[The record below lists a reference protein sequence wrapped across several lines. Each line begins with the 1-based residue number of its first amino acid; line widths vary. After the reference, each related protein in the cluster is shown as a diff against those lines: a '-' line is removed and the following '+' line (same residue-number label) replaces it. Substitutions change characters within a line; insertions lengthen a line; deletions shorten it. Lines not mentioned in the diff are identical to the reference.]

1 MTQNRH
7 TKPATSNKH
16 IISLL
21 TLIFLLALAIAIPA
35 ASALD
40 ITAPGTYTLT
50 GDNTTL
56 TITGTTGT
64 YTINGAGYSITGD
77 TTITA
82 PAGQTLTII
91 LNDLTL
97 QNITSTGGNGGN
109 GYNGDT
115 GGSGG
120 SGGNIYISVTDCT
133 ITSLISKGGNGGTG
147 GYATNR
153 PGGSGGIGGYGG
165 NGGSVTFSAT
175 NTTIIQGV
183 SLTSGNGGHGG
194 NGGSTQYVVYSSA
207 NGGPGGHGGGGG
219 SVTFSATNTTIGQDV
234 IITAGSG
241 SYGGNG
247 GNGGRGGESGLNTF
261 SGGNGGYGGN
271 GGNGG
276 NIYISVTD
284 CTITS
289 LISKGGNGGN
299 GGRGGNGGDEGNGDR
314 AGNGGNGGRGGTASK
329 IQISITGSTLLN
341 NSPISTT
348 LGTGGNGGGGG
359 NGGSPSGSSGSQGQR
374 GGSGSQ
380 SGTIYNNIIYS
391 TGPLTLTGITLYTTP
406 TPGTNIIGGS
416 TIAGNYWT
424 NTAGTGYSDQQSII
438 GLDISPTPYGG
449 DQYPLLK
456 PITQPANTPDT
467 IPTQTPDITTTTTDT
482 YKIAQQHNLPTP
494 LTGITY
500 LNAKTAIIATGNA
513 IYQITE
519 TAQAQPVT
527 TTTDTTIT
535 QTYLSTQTAAAITT
549 NNTILIYPYT
559 GTTPATAIY
568 KSQTAPI
575 AVSQT
580 SQTTAYI
587 TAEGQLNIHNTTTGQ
602 YLTTTTTTDT
612 RLSANNNTNLILGHS
627 STQTLNIY
635 RWDGTQIQKT
645 TQQIPSPITK
655 ITEIPGT
662 NNIIIT
668 TTAKTYTYTLT
679 QTGTATLTTTSTE
692 TTPLQNTRGTTIGT
706 YIATNTNNLYIIDQ
720 TGTTI
725 GTYTA
730 GASLNSVDIARLTGL
745 WGLAGGED
753 TQAYFLTKTGTSGW
767 YLEQTSQILAP
778 ITNTAIATTGYY
790 ALVAADTK
798 LYLYSQSG
806 TITDDTAVYWLNGIV
821 INTNGSP
828 YIGQITFGSDTLT
841 TDQTGKFMVLVT
853 PGTTYTITAGT
864 TTTQYTATNVQ
875 YQTVAIKI
883 QPDPYATN
891 VDYSANWNSTTQA
904 IDMTYT
910 DQTGRTNS
918 VTWKIRNTA
927 TNDIVYQQ
935 TTTSGQTLRYPLP
948 AEQQYTN
955 YQISMTADR
964 TTTAG
969 LTSPV
974 QNTWLITPSGSN
986 PISIPGLDDTG
997 KNILFCAVLM
1007 IFGALFGV
1015 VHSTKG
1021 AVAVSFLAAALRYFE
1036 LITIPWILIIV
1047 AATIAIIAALA
1058 RGGGNN

>member
-1 MTQNRH
+1 MTRK
-7 TKPATSNKH
+7 TT
-16 IISLL
+16 LL
-21 TLIFLLALAIAIPA
+21 TLIFLLALAIVPA
-35 ASALD
+35 ASALS

-50 GDNTTL
+50 GDNTSL
-56 TITGTTGT
+56 SITGTTGT

-77 TTITA
+77 TTITV

-97 QNITSTGGNGGN
+97 QNITSTCDNGISGVNGGTGTNGETGANGGTGTNGGTGGTGGSISLTISDSTTGIISLGNGGTGGTGGKGGNGGFGGPSYSTSYGGGNGGKGGNGGTGGTGGSISLTISDSTTGIISLGNGGTGGTGGKGGNGGFGGPSYSTSYGGGNGGKGGNGGTGGTGGSISLTISESTVGIISLGNGGN
-109 GYNGDT
+109 GG
-115 GGSGG
+115 
-120 SGGNIYISVTDCT
+120 
-133 ITSLISKGGNGGTG
+133 KGGNGGTG
-147 GYATNR
+147 GY
-153 PGGSGGIGGYGG
+153 GY
-165 NGGSVTFSAT
+165 N
-175 NTTIIQGV
+175 
-183 SLTSGNGGHGG
+183 GNGGHGG
-194 NGGSTQYVVYSSA
+194 NGASGGYGT
-207 NGGPGGHGGGGG
+207 NGGTGG
-219 SVTFSATNTTIGQDV
+219 SV
-234 IITAGSG
+234 
-241 SYGGNG
+241 
-247 GNGGRGGESGLNTF
+247 
-261 SGGNGGYGGN
+261 
-271 GGNGG
+271 
-276 NIYISVTD
+276 
-284 CTITS
+284 
-289 LISKGGNGGN
+289 
-299 GGRGGNGGDEGNGDR
+299 
-314 AGNGGNGGRGGTASK
+314 
-329 IQISITGSTLLN
+329 
-341 NSPISTT
+341 
-348 LGTGGNGGGGG
+348 
-359 NGGSPSGSSGSQGQR
+359 
-374 GGSGSQ
+374 
-380 SGTIYNNIIYS
+380 YNNIIYS

-406 TPGTNIIGGS
+406 TPGTNIIGGT

-424 NTAGTGYSDQQSII
+424 NTEGTGYSDQLSIF
-438 GLDISPTPYGG
+438 GLDISPTAYGG
-449 DQYPLLK
+449 DQYPLLA

-500 LNAKTAIIATGNA
+500 LNAKTAIIATGNS

-568 KSQTAPI
+568 KSPTAPI

-587 TAEGQLNIHNTTTGQ
+587 TAEGQLNIHNTQTGQ
-602 YLTTTTTTDT
+602 YLATTTTTDT

-635 RWDGTQIQKT
+635 RWTGTQIQKT
-645 TQQIPSPITK
+645 TTTIPSPITN
-655 ITEIPGT
+655 IQEIPGT

-745 WGLAGGED
+745 WGIAGGED
-753 TQAYFLTKTGTSGW
+753 TQIYFLTKTGTSGW

-806 TITDDTAVYWLNGIV
+806 TIIDDTAVYWLNGIV

-853 PGTTYTITAGT
+853 PGTTYTITAAG
-864 TTTQYTATNVQ
+864 TTTQYTATNIQ

-891 VDYSANWNSTTQA
+891 VEYTAQWNTTTQA
-904 IDMTYT
+904 IDMTYN
-910 DQTGRTNS
+910 DKTGKTSS
-918 VTWKIRNTA
+918 VTWKVRNTA
-927 TNDIVYQQ
+927 TNDVVFQQ
-935 TTTSGQTLRYPLP
+935 TTTNAQTLSYPIPL
-948 AEQQYTN
+948 EQQYTN

-964 TTTAG
+964 TITK
-969 LTSPV
+969 TSGTQTGV
-974 QNTWLITPSGSN
+974 SNTWMITPSGSN
-986 PISIPGLDDTG
+986 PIALPLDDTG
-997 KNILFCAVLM
+997 KNILFTGVLM
-1007 IFGALFGV
+1007 VFAALFGV
-1015 VHSTKG
+1015 MYSTKG
-1021 AVAVSFLAAALRYFE
+1021 AIAITALAAMMRYLE
-1036 LITIPWILIIV
+1036 LITIPWIVIV
-1047 AATIAIIAALA
+1047 VAMVISILAALA
-1058 RGGGNN
+1058 KGSGGR

>member
-1 MTQNRH
+1 MTRK
-7 TKPATSNKH
+7 TT
-16 IISLL
+16 LL
-21 TLIFLLALAIAIPA
+21 SLIFLLALAIAIPA
-35 ASALD
+35 ASALS
-40 ITAPGTYTLT
+40 ITAPGTYTLS
-50 GDNTTL
+50 GDQTTL

-64 YTINGAGYSITGD
+64 YTINGAGYSITGS

-82 PAGQTLTII
+82 PAGQTLTIN
-91 LNDLTL
+91 LNDITL
-97 QNITSTGGNGGN
+97 QNITSTGGTGGN
-109 GYNGDT
+109 GKNGGHGGNGGSGGSVTFSATNTTIIQDVSLT
-115 GGSGG
+115 SGNGGSGGNGSDGGRGGSGG
-120 SGGNIYISVTDCT
+120 SGGSVTFSATNTT
-133 ITSLISKGGNGGTG
+133 IIQDVSLTSGTGGNGGTPARFSSITG
-147 GYATNR
+147 GT
-153 PGGSGGIGGYGG
+153 GGTD
-165 NGGSVTFSAT
+165 GSVTASAT

-183 SLTSGNGGHGG
+183 SLTSGTGGTGGTGSRGGNNNGGTGG
-194 NGGSTQYVVYSSA
+194 TGGT
-207 NGGPGGHGGGGG
+207 GG
-219 SVTFSATNTTIGQDV
+219 SVTFSATNTTITQD
-234 IITAGSG
+234 ISLTSG
-241 SYGGNG
+241 TGGNG
-247 GNGGRGGESGLNTF
+247 GTGGSVSNYGDGG
-261 SGGNGGYGGN
+261 SGGTGGN
-271 GGNGG
+271 
-276 NIYISVTD
+276 
-284 CTITS
+284 
-289 LISKGGNGGN
+289 
-299 GGRGGNGGDEGNGDR
+299 
-314 AGNGGNGGRGGTASK
+314 ASK

-348 LGTGGNGGGGG
+348 LGTGGHGGNGGNGGGGG
-359 NGGSPSGSSGSQGQR
+359 SWGSQGQS

-391 TGPLTLTGITLYTTP
+391 TGPLTLTGISLYTTP
-406 TPGTNIIGGS
+406 TPGTNIIGGT

-424 NTAGTGYSDQQSII
+424 NTAGTGYSDQQSIL
-438 GLDISPTPYGG
+438 GLDISPTAYGG

-500 LNAKTAIIATGNA
+500 LNAKTAIIATGNS

-535 QTYLSTQTAAAITT
+535 QTYLGTQTAAAITT

-568 KSQTAPI
+568 NSQTAPI

-587 TAEGQLNIHNTTTGQ
+587 TAEGQLNIHNTQTGQ

-612 RLSANNNTNLILGHS
+612 HLSANNNTNLILGHS

-645 TQQIPSPITK
+645 TTTIPSPITN
-655 ITEIPGT
+655 IQEIPGT

-745 WGLAGGED
+745 WGIAGGED

-790 ALVAADTK
+790 ALIAADTK

-806 TITDDTAVYWLNGIV
+806 TIIDDTAVYWLNGIV

-841 TDQTGKFMVLVT
+841 TDSTGKFMVLVT

-891 VDYSANWNSTTQA
+891 VEYTAQWNTTTQA
-904 IDMTYT
+904 IDMTYN
-910 DQTGRTNS
+910 DKTGKTSS
-918 VTWKIRNTA
+918 VTWKVRNTA
-927 TNDIVYQQ
+927 TNDVVFQQ
-935 TTTSGQTLRYPLP
+935 TTTNAQTLSYPIPL
-948 AEQQYTN
+948 EQQYTN

-964 TTTAG
+964 TITK
-969 LTSPV
+969 TSGTQTGV
-974 QNTWLITPSGSN
+974 SNTWMITPSGSN
-986 PISIPGLDDTG
+986 PIALPLDDTG
-997 KNILFCAVLM
+997 KNILFTGVLM
-1007 IFGALFGV
+1007 VFAALFGV
-1015 VHSTKG
+1015 MYSTKG
-1021 AVAVSFLAAALRYFE
+1021 AIAITALAAMMRYLE
-1036 LITIPWILIIV
+1036 LITIPWIVIV
-1047 AATIAIIAALA
+1047 VAMVISILAALA
-1058 RGGGNN
+1058 KGSGGR

>member
-1 MTQNRH
+1 MTRK
-7 TKPATSNKH
+7 TT
-16 IISLL
+16 LL

-35 ASALD
+35 ASALA

-50 GDNTTL
+50 GDNTSL
-56 TITGTTGT
+56 SITGTTGT

-77 TTITA
+77 TTITV

-91 LNDLTL
+91 LNDINLGS
-97 QNITSTGGNGGN
+97 ITSTCGNGGYGATGSYPSGTGGNGGP
-109 GYNGDT
+109 
-115 GGSGG
+115 GGSLSLSLTNSTASDITLGNGG
-120 SGGNIYISVTDCT
+120 AGGI
-133 ITSLISKGGNGGTG
+133 GGNGGFSGTVPASITAGTG
-147 GYATNR
+147 GR
-153 PGGSGGIGGYGG
+153 GGPGGSLSLSLTNSTASDITLGNGGAGGRGGYGG
-165 NGGSVTFSAT
+165 NGAGDTTGPGS
-175 NTTIIQGV
+175 GG
-183 SLTSGNGGHGG
+183 SGSNGG
-194 NGGSTQYVVYSSA
+194 NGGSLSLSLTNSTASDITLG
-207 NGGPGGHGGGGG
+207 NGGAGGSGGGGG
-219 SVTFSATNTTIGQDV
+219 AGGSASWSGY
-234 IITAGSG
+234 AGGSG
-241 SYGGNG
+241 GRGGNG
-247 GNGGRGGESGLNTF
+247 GNGGSLSLSITGNSVGTISIGNAGNRGTF
-261 SGGNGGYGGN
+261 GNGG
-271 GGNGG
+271 
-276 NIYISVTD
+276 V
-284 CTITS
+284 
-289 LISKGGNGGN
+289 
-299 GGRGGNGGDEGNGDR
+299 
-314 AGNGGNGGRGGTASK
+314 
-329 IQISITGSTLLN
+329 
-341 NSPISTT
+341 
-348 LGTGGNGGGGG
+348 
-359 NGGSPSGSSGSQGQR
+359 GGSGDPDGPSGSSGNYGN
-374 GGSGSQ
+374 GGGKT
-380 SGTIYNNIIYS
+380 GNIYNNIIYS

-406 TPGTNIIGGS
+406 TPGTNIIGGT

-424 NTAGTGYSDQQSII
+424 NTDGTGYSDQSIL
-438 GLDISPTPYGG
+438 GLEISPTAYGG

-467 IPTQTPDITTTTTDT
+467 IPTQTPDITTTATDT
-482 YKIAQQHNLPTP
+482 YKIAQQHNLPTT

-568 KSQTAPI
+568 KSQTQPI

-587 TAEGQLNIHNTTTGQ
+587 TAEGQLNIHNTQTGQ
-602 YLTTTTTTDT
+602 YLGTTTTTDT
-612 RLSANNNTNLILGHS
+612 HLSANNNTNLILGHS

-635 RWDGTQIQKT
+635 HWDGTQIQKT

-730 GASLNSVDIARLTGL
+730 GAPLNSADIARLTGL

-753 TQAYFLTKTGTSGW
+753 TQAYFLTKAGTSGW

-790 ALVAADTK
+790 ALIAADTK
-798 LYLYSQSG
+798 LYLYTQSG

-821 INTNGSP
+821 INTNGAP
-828 YIGQITFGSDTLT
+828 YIGQITFGTDTLT
-841 TDQTGKFMVLVT
+841 TDATGKFMILVT

-891 VDYSANWNSTTQA
+891 VDYSAHWNSTTQA
-904 IDMTYT
+904 IDMSYN
-910 DQTGRTNS
+910 DKTGKTSS
-918 VTWKIRNTA
+918 VTWKVRNTA
-927 TNDIVYQQ
+927 TNDVVFQQ
-935 TTTSGQTLRYPLP
+935 TTTNAQTLSYSIPL
-948 AEQQYTN
+948 EQQYTN
-955 YQISMTADR
+955 YQVSMTADR
-964 TTTAG
+964 TITK
-969 LTSPV
+969 TSGTQTGV
-974 QNTWLITPSGSN
+974 SNTWMITPSGSN
-986 PISIPGLDDTG
+986 PIALPLDDTG
-997 KNILFCAVLM
+997 KNILFTGVLM
-1007 IFGALFGV
+1007 VFAALFGV
-1015 VHSTKG
+1015 MYSTKG
-1021 AVAVSFLAAALRYFE
+1021 AIAITALAAMMRYLE
-1036 LITIPWILIIV
+1036 LITIPWIVIV
-1047 AATIAIIAALA
+1047 VAMAISILAALA
-1058 RGGGNN
+1058 KGSGGR

>member
-21 TLIFLLALAIAIPA
+21 CLITLLLALLIPA
-35 ASALD
+35 ATALD

-50 GDNTTL
+50 GDNTSL
-56 TITGTTGT
+56 SITGTTGT

-77 TTITA
+77 TTITV

-97 QNITSTGGNGGN
+97 QNITSTCDNGISGVEGSTGTNGG
-109 GYNGDT
+109 
-115 GGSGG
+115 
-120 SGGNIYISVTDCT
+120 
-133 ITSLISKGGNGGTG
+133 KGGNGGTG
-147 GYATNR
+147 TNGENGGT
-153 PGGSGGIGGYGG
+153 GGSISLTISDSTTGIISLGNGGTGGTGGKGGNGGIGGSSYSVSYG
-165 NGGSVTFSAT
+165 
-175 NTTIIQGV
+175 
-183 SLTSGNGGHGG
+183 
-194 NGGSTQYVVYSSA
+194 
-207 NGGPGGHGGGGG
+207 
-219 SVTFSATNTTIGQDV
+219 
-234 IITAGSG
+234 
-241 SYGGNG
+241 GGNG
-247 GNGGRGGESGLNTF
+247 GNGGNGGTGGTGGSVSLTISDSTVGTISLGNGGNGGNGGYGGIGGRGGNVNTGVYPGGGGG
-261 SGGNGGYGGN
+261 SGGRAGTGGTGGSVSLTISDSTTGIISLGNGGNGGTGGTGISGGPGGSNTDYGNGGPGGYGGYGGN

-276 NIYISVTD
+276 SVSL
-284 CTITS
+284 TITNS
-289 LISKGGNGGN
+289 HINIQVVGNGGTGGTGGSGGNGGTGGTGGSGGNGADGGNGGN
-299 GGRGGNGGDEGNGDR
+299 GGYGTNG
-314 AGNGGNGGRGGTASK
+314 
-329 IQISITGSTLLN
+329 
-341 NSPISTT
+341 
-348 LGTGGNGGGGG
+348 GTGG
-359 NGGSPSGSSGSQGQR
+359 SV
-374 GGSGSQ
+374 
-380 SGTIYNNIIYS
+380 YNNIIYS
-391 TGPLTLTGITLYTTP
+391 TGPLTLTGITMYTTP
-406 TPGTNIIGGS
+406 TPGTNIIGGT

-424 NTAGTGYSDQQSII
+424 NPAGTGYSDQLSIL
-438 GLDISPTPYGG
+438 GLDISPTAYGG

-467 IPTQTPDITTTTTDT
+467 IPTQTPDITTTATDT
-482 YKIAQQHNLPTP
+482 YKIAQQHNLPTT

-568 KSQTAPI
+568 KSQTQPI

-587 TAEGQLNIHNTTTGQ
+587 TANGQLNIHNTQTGQ
-602 YLTTTTTTDT
+602 YLATTTTTDT
-612 RLSANNNTNLILGHS
+612 HLSANNNTNLILGHS
-627 STQTLNIY
+627 GTQTLNIY
-635 RWDGTQIQKT
+635 RWIGTQIQKT

-730 GASLNSVDIARLTGL
+730 GAPLNSADIARLTGL

-753 TQAYFLTKTGTSGW
+753 TQVYFLTKAGTSGW

-790 ALVAADTK
+790 ALIAADTK
-798 LYLYSQSG
+798 LYLYTQSG

-841 TDQTGKFMVLVT
+841 TDATGKFMVLVT

-875 YQTVAIKI
+875 YQTIAIRI

-891 VDYSANWNSTTQA
+891 IDYSANWNSTTQA
-904 IDMTYT
+904 IDMVYT

-935 TTTSGQTLRYPLP
+935 TTTSGQTLSYPLP

>member
-21 TLIFLLALAIAIPA
+21 CLITLLLALLIPA
-35 ASALD
+35 ASALS

-64 YTINGAGYSITGD
+64 YTINGAGHSVTGS

-82 PAGQTLTII
+82 PAGQTLTVII
-91 LNDLTL
+91 NDLTL
-97 QNITSTGGNGGN
+97 QNITSTCGNGSNGGFNGDGNDGGNGA
-109 GYNGDT
+109 
-115 GGSGG
+115 SGG
-120 SGGNIYISVTDCT
+120 SLSLSLSNVTSTSITIGNAGNGG
-133 ITSLISKGGNGGTG
+133 KGGNGGDVSGNNYRDG
-147 GYATNR
+147 GD
-153 PGGSGGIGGYGG
+153 GG
-165 NGGSVTFSAT
+165 NGAS
-175 NTTIIQGV
+175 
-183 SLTSGNGGHGG
+183 
-194 NGGSTQYVVYSSA
+194 GGSLSLSLS
-207 NGGPGGHGGGGG
+207 N
-219 SVTFSATNTTIGQDV
+219 VTSTSITIGN
-234 IITAGSG
+234 A
-241 SYGGNG
+241 
-247 GNGGRGGESGLNTF
+247 GNGGRGG
-261 SGGNGGYGGN
+261 SGGSAYSP
-271 GGNGG
+271 
-276 NIYISVTD
+276 NI
-284 CTITS
+284 
-289 LISKGGNGGN
+289 N
-299 GGRGGNGGDEGNGDR
+299 GNGGDGGD
-314 AGNGGNGGRGGTASK
+314 GGNGRSLT
-329 IQISITGSTLLN
+329 ISITS
-341 NSPISTT
+341 STT
-348 LGTGGNGGGGG
+348 SITTVGNSGTGGTGGTRGTGK
-359 NGGSPSGSSGSQGQR
+359 SSGVN
-374 GGSGSQ
+374 GGSGSAGTR

-391 TGPLTLTGITLYTTP
+391 TGPLTLTGITIYTTP
-406 TPGTNIIGGS
+406 TPGTNIVGGT

-424 NTAGTGYSDQQSII
+424 NTDGTGYSDQLSIL
-438 GLDISPTPYGG
+438 GLDISPTAYGG
-449 DQYPLLK
+449 DQYPLLS
-456 PITQPANTPDT
+456 PHLTQPANTPDT

-568 KSQTAPI
+568 KSQTQPI

-587 TAEGQLNIHNTTTGQ
+587 TAEGQLNIHNTQTGQ
-602 YLTTTTTTDT
+602 YLATTTTTDT
-612 RLSANNNTNLILGHS
+612 HLSANNNTNIILGHS
-627 STQTLNIY
+627 GTQTLNIY

-645 TQQIPSPITK
+645 TTTIPSPITN
-655 ITEIPGT
+655 IQEIPGT

-679 QTGTATLTTTSTE
+679 QTGTATLTTTTTE
-692 TTPLQNTRGTTIGT
+692 TTPLNNPRGTTIGT

-730 GASLNSVDIARLTGL
+730 GAALNSVDIARLTGL

-753 TQAYFLTKTGTSGW
+753 TQVYFLTKTGTSGW

-790 ALVAADTK
+790 ALIAADTK

-806 TITDDTAVYWLNGIV
+806 EIIDDTAVYWLNGIV
-821 INTNGSP
+821 INTNGAP

-841 TDQTGKFMVLVT
+841 TDSTGKFMVLVT

-891 VDYSANWNSTTQA
+891 IDYTANWNSTTQA

-935 TTTSGQTLRYPLP
+935 TTTSGQTLSYPLP

-974 QNTWLITPSGSN
+974 QNTWLITPSGSS
-986 PISIPGLDDTG
+986 PISIPGLAGTG

>member
-21 TLIFLLALAIAIPA
+21 CLIILSLALLIPA

-50 GDNTTL
+50 GDNTSL
-56 TITGTTGT
+56 NITGTTGT

-77 TTITA
+77 TTITV

-97 QNITSTGGNGGN
+97 QNITSTCGNGGNGGDGRTGGDGGNGGSLSLQITNSTTGTVTMGTGGSGGSGGSGGDGYNGYNGGNGGN
-109 GYNGDT
+109 GGSLSLQITNSTTDTVTMGT

-120 SGGNIYISVTDCT
+120 SGGNGGRGGGSGYN
-133 ITSLISKGGNGGTG
+133 GGNGGDGRTG
-147 GYATNR
+147 GDGGSVSLSITDSTITGSVSMGSGGDGGR
-153 PGGSGGIGGYGG
+153 GGTGGTGGSGG
-165 NGGSVTFSAT
+165 NGG
-175 NTTIIQGV
+175 
-183 SLTSGNGGHGG
+183 
-194 NGGSTQYVVYSSA
+194 
-207 NGGPGGHGGGGG
+207 
-219 SVTFSATNTTIGQDV
+219 D
-234 IITAGSG
+234 
-241 SYGGNG
+241 GGNG
-247 GNGGRGGESGLNTF
+247 GNGGDGGSISLSITDSTITGSIQYGMAGEKGL
-261 SGGNGGYGGN
+261 GLRGGYGGV
-271 GGNGG
+271 G
-276 NIYISVTD
+276 
-284 CTITS
+284 ITT
-289 LISKGGNGGN
+289 
-299 GGRGGNGGDEGNGDR
+299 
-314 AGNGGNGGRGGTASK
+314 GGT
-329 IQISITGSTLLN
+329 TGANGVSGDN
-341 NSPISTT
+341 GIPGTT
-348 LGTGGNGGGGG
+348 TGTA
-359 NGGSPSGSSGSQGQR
+359 
-374 GGSGSQ
+374 
-380 SGTIYNNIIYS
+380 YNNILY
-391 TGPLTLTGITLYTTP
+391 TTPDQLTGITLYTTP
-406 TPGTNIIGGS
+406 TPGTNIIGGN

-424 NTAGTGYSDQQSII
+424 NTEKTGYSDQYTIR
-438 GLDISPTPYGG
+438 GLTISPAAYGG
-449 DQYPLLK
+449 DRYPLIN
-456 PITQPANTPDT
+456 PHPPQPANTPDT

-527 TTTDTTIT
+527 TTTDTTII

-549 NNTILIYPYT
+549 NNTALIYPYT
-559 GTTPATAIY
+559 DGTATTIY
-568 KSQTAPI
+568 QGQTAPI

-587 TAEGQLNIHNTTTGQ
+587 ATIGSTKHLLLHNTQTGQ
-602 YLTTTTTTDT
+602 NIATTTTTDT
-612 RLSANNNTNLILGHS
+612 HLSANNNTNLILGHS
-627 STQTLNIY
+627 GTTTLNIY
-635 RWDGTQIQKT
+635 RTTGNTISKT
-645 TQQIPSPITK
+645 TATLPSPITN
-655 ITEIPGT
+655 IQEIPGT

-679 QTGTATLTTTSTE
+679 DTGTATQTAASTE
-692 TTPLQNTRGTTIGT
+692 TTPLNNPRGTTSLT
-706 YIATNTNNLYIIDQ
+706 YIATNTNTLYIIDQ

-730 GASLNSVDIARLTGL
+730 GATLNSADIARLTGL

-753 TQAYFLTKTGTSGW
+753 TQIYFLTKTGTSGW

-806 TITDDTAVYWLNGIV
+806 EIIDDTAVYWLNGIV

-841 TDQTGKFMVLVT
+841 TDATGKFMVLVT

-935 TTTSGQTLRYPLP
+935 TTTSGQTLSYPLP